1 MFQNTYRA
9 PGVRDS
15 ELDMRRLG
23 GALYASKLRRL
34 LTTLLS
40 HYAGTPMG
48 TPRRS
53 IDREQQ
59 EYSPTYY

>member
-1 MFQNTYRA
+1 MPQNAYKA
-9 PGVRDS
+9 PGTRDS

-23 GALYASKLRRL
+23 GAFYASRLRRL

-40 HYAGTPMG
+40 YHAGVPMG

-59 EYSPTYY
+59 EYSPTSD

>member
-1 MFQNTYRA
+1 MPQNASKA
-9 PGVRDS
+9 PGARDS

-34 LTTLLS
+34 LTTLLRYHS
-40 HYAGTPMG
+40 GIPMG

-59 EYSPTYY
+59 EYSPASD